1 MVAELGHSAA
11 WTSGFLMTLLNNPEL
26 LSQLKLKVTLDAV
39 GQSKHATG
47 IPPHIENA
55 CLCAN
60 MIWLCEEKL
69 DTVKSLAIQV
79 KEAVK
84 YVF

>member
-11 WTSGFLMTLLNNPEL
+11 WTSGFLMPLLNNPEL

-47 IPPHIENA
+47 IPPHIKNA
-55 CLCAN
+55 CLCEN
-60 MIWLCEEKL
+60 MLWLCEETL
-69 DTVKSLAIQV
+69 TTVKALAIQV
-79 KEAVK
+79 KEAEK
-84 YVF
+84 